1 MSSGSLLVLS
11 GPSGVGKTTIARL
24 LAKKPEIARV
34 MTTTTRP
41 RRDDEVDGV
50 DYRFLTKEEFKAAVA
65 RGEFL
70 EHAEIGS
77 ELYGTPR
84 GAVEKELE
92 AGRVVLIAIDPQG
105 ARSVRAAGLPAVF
118 VFLVPPNSAEL
129 RRRLEGRG
137 SETPEALKERLER
150 AEREMTEK
158 ESYDMVVVNDTVDRA
173 LEEILEIVRE
183 RGLLKG
189 RNSG

>member
-77 ELYGTPR
+77 TPTAPR
-84 GAVEKELE
+84 QRPML
-92 AGRVVLIAIDPQG
+92 
-105 ARSVRAAGLPAVF
+105 ARSRSKKRSNDSTPCAPT
-118 VFLVPPNSAEL
+118 NSA
-129 RRRLEGRG
+129 
-137 SETPEALKERLER
+137 
-150 AEREMTEK
+150 
-158 ESYDMVVVNDTVDRA
+158 
-173 LEEILEIVRE
+173 
-183 RGLLKG
+183 
-189 RNSG
+189 